1 MSKSKSLWLLI
12 LILIIAGGLRLYHLA
27 ELPPGLY
34 PDEAMNGNNS
44 LETLKDGSFPLFE
57 GKVFYP
63 ENNGREGLFINIQAL
78 SLKFWEAVSPSG
90 ISSGEISEG
99 RPWALR
105 FPSAIFGIFTV
116 LGLYFLGKEFFSKR
130 VGLLAAFFLATSFWH
145 INFSRIGFR
154 AIMAPFFLVWALYFF
169 LHATRR
175 HSDRKNFPAFL
186 YAGLAGL
193 FFGLGFYSY
202 IAFRIMPLL
211 FLAFI
216 PFFGRHKGFW
226 KCTAV
231 FIAVTFLVA
240 APIGLYYLQNPADFM
255 GRTTQVSVMS
265 SPTPIKD
272 LSLNILKTA
281 GMFNFAGDWNWRHN
295 FAGRPEV
302 FWPVGMLLWIGA
314 SLMIRAV
321 WKKFAHGED
330 KGYALPATL
339 MLIWTLLAALPVIT
353 SNEGIPHAL
362 RSILFLPVIML
373 LAGWAASWFYE
384 KILHLSHIAH
394 NGDRLLKTV
403 RVCGVI
409 LFVLL
414 TLEAGTTYFILWG
427 KNPNTQ
433 NAFAADQVRLGKEL
447 LALPRETQKYVVV
460 KAGGVDVRG
469 IPMPSQTVMFI
480 TDTFLPEGQAKKNI
494 HYVLPKGEGSI
505 PEGALK
511 FYLW

>member
-1 MSKSKSLWLLI
+1 MSKSKSLWLLV
-12 LILIIAGGLRLYHLA
+12 LILIIAGGLRLYHLT

-34 PDEAMNGNNS
+34 PDEAMNGNNA
-44 LETLKDGSFPLFE
+44 LETLNSGSSPLFG

-78 SLKFWEAVSPSG
+78 SLKIWETVSPSG
-90 ISSGEISEG
+90 TSSAQISEG

-169 LHATRR
+169 LRAIRR
-175 HSDRKNFPAFL
+175 DSGEKSFQALLF
-186 YAGLAGL
+186 AGLAGL

-211 FLAFI
+211 FFAFI
-216 PFFGRHKGFW
+216 PFFGKRKGFW
-226 KCTAV
+226 KCAAV
-231 FIAVTFLVA
+231 FVAVTFLVA

-255 GRTTQVSVMS
+255 GRTTQVSVMNS
-265 SPTPIKD
+265 ETPLKD

-281 GMFNFAGDWNWRHN
+281 GMFNFVGDWNWRHN

-302 FWPVGMLLWIGA
+302 FWPVGILLWIGTL
-314 SLMIRAV
+314 LMIRAV
-321 WKKFAHGED
+321 WKKFAHEED

-339 MLIWTLLAALPVIT
+339 TLAWALLAALPVIT
-353 SNEGIPHAL
+353 SNEGLPHAL
-362 RSILFLPVIML
+362 RSILFLPIVML
-373 LAGWAASWFYE
+373 LAGWGASWFYE
-384 KILHLSHIAH
+384 KILHLSRISR
-394 NGDRLLKTV
+394 NGNRLVKTIQI
-403 RVCGVI
+403 CGII
-409 LFVLL
+409 LFALL
-414 TLEAGTTYFILWG
+414 TLEASTTYFILWG

-433 NAFAADQVRLGKEL
+433 GAFTADQVRLGKEL
-447 LALPRETQKYVVV
+447 LALPRETPKYVVIE
-460 KAGGVDVRG
+460 AGGVDVRG

-480 TDTFLPEGQAKKNI
+480 TDTFTAEGQAKKNI
-494 HYVLPKGEGSI
+494 YYVLPKDENSI

-511 FYLW
+511 FYIR